1 MYIALFFIIH
11 WYGSLFFQSFFH
23 HRYAAHQMFTMN
35 KFWERFFYFLSWI
48 FQGSSYLSP
57 RAYGIMHRQHHA
69 YADTEKDPH
78 SPKHSKNI
86 WDMMWKTRLRYNDIC
101 YKRVDDIEES
111 FTRNVPEWEALDKLG
126 DYWLVRLLWVF
137 FYAAVYYWL
146 DAPIWVYFVLLPIN
160 IIMGPFH
167 GAIINWFAHIYGYVN
182 HKVKDTSKNLLFFD
196 FLMWGESYH
205 NNHHKD
211 ATSANFGDK
220 WYEIDPLYYVIRIFD
235 LLGIIKLSR
244 A

>member
-1 MYIALFFIIH
+1 MYIALFFILH

-205 NNHHKD
+205 NNHHKN

>member
-205 NNHHKD
+205 NNHHKN